1 MDNFTQDLITLLDV
15 KQIDSLLFQG
25 NCTQIFGSHLFGGQ
39 LLGQSLVA
47 AAKTTDRPAHSLH
60 AYFLKAGVTDV
71 PILYQV
77 IKLQDGST
85 FSRREVKA
93 LQNGQLIFT
102 ALISFAHPEQGAE
115 FQTPP
120 PNYPSHD
127 QLQSE
132 IDHKLKITEQIP
144 EHFRSEFLNPFQ
156 IEIKPVKFFNPL
168 NSTKSSS
175 YAEYFKT
182 YSKLTTR
189 KDSII
194 LSQAITAY
202 YSDYNLLSVS
212 LLKNGFSYLTK
223 GIRAISLDHT
233 IYFHHHFE
241 IDEWSLYDLN
251 TTVSSQ
257 ARSLNYGKIWQN
269 EKLVC
274 STVQECLIRKF

>member
-1 MDNFTQDLITLLDV
+1 MDNTTQELITLLDV
-15 KQIDSLLFQG
+15 KQVDSLIFQG

-60 AYFLKAGVTDV
+60 AYFLKAGVTDA

-77 IKLQDGST
+77 MKLQDGST

-102 ALISFAHPEQGAE
+102 ALISFAHPEQGPE

-120 PNYPSHD
+120 PTYPSPD
-127 QLQSE
+127 LLQSE
-132 IDHKLKITEQIP
+132 IDHKFKIAEQIP
-144 EHFRSEFLNPFQ
+144 EHYRSEFLKPFQ
-156 IEIKPVKFFNPL
+156 VEINPIQFLNPL
-168 NSTKSSS
+168 NPSPSSS

-182 YSKLTTR
+182 YSKLPAR
-189 KDSII
+189 QDLII

-202 YSDYNLLSVS
+202 YSDYNLLSIS

-223 GIRAISLDHT
+223 GIKAISLDHT

-257 ARSLNYGKIWQN
+257 ARGLNYGKIWQN

-274 STVQECLIRKF
+274 STIQECLIRKI